1 MIVKFQKKTYQKKKL
16 LITIDDKIRDEN
28 TEYKI
33 NREAAKTSV
42 LLSGKTDNYKY
53 LTEKALLTPDQSRFT
68 EQAKFTYFLSVN
80 HLKNK

>member
-1 MIVKFQKKTYQKKKL
+1 M
-16 LITIDDKIRDEN
+16 TIDDKIRDEN
-28 TEYKI
+28 IEYKI
-33 NREAAKTSV
+33 NREAAKTSA